1 MKLQQILLCIF
12 ALFWIGTLTA
22 QNIPTVQKSINLRQI
37 KADFNQVKGPKSEVF
52 NNCTSAGRAFEGLR
66 SEWQRQLQ
74 EAVNDIGFKY
84 IRFHGLLGDEM
95 GVYTVN
101 DKGEE
106 VYNFQYVDMLFDDLL
121 KIGIKPFVEFC
132 FMPDA
137 LKSTDKLGHWYKCN
151 VSPPKD
157 MEKWG
162 RLVEKLTR
170 HLMERYGEDEVKT
183 WYFEVWN
190 EANHPYYFDGENR
203 MATYFEMYKVSAN
216 AVKSVSKNLRVG
228 GPASAGSAWVKEI
241 LEYCKANGTPID
253 FISTHAYGGG
263 GIGISDNTGGVGK
276 ILSRMNVDPDVI
288 AKGVTKT
295 KGVIDETTYK
305 NMELHYTEWNS
316 TWAVNDPIFNTY
328 QNAAYCLNTLKQ
340 TESSA
345 KSMAYWTFTD
355 IFEEDGPAPKSFGQ
369 GVGLM
374 NLQGIKK
381 PTYLAFK
388 FLNMLGKTELVNS
401 DKQSW
406 VCKDNKGTLTVMTF
420 NYAHHVYEKDENNQG
435 YFGKLVPAAL
445 IGKQTIA
452 VKNVP
457 DGKYFLEEY
466 RIGYRSNDIYSA
478 YIDMGKP
485 DYLTPVQVESLK
497 KIGSGEPFD
506 RKVITVSNNIV
517 KLENELYENEI
528 RFYKLSKLEK

>member
-1 MKLQQILLCIF
+1 MNLKRIFFSFVFFLCFCFGFAQQRVITEKAPF
-12 ALFWIGTLTA
+12 
-22 QNIPTVQKSINLRQI
+22 LREI
-37 KADFNQVKGPKSEVF
+37 RADFNQIKGPKSKVF
-52 NNCTSAGRAFEGLR
+52 NNCISAGRAFEGLR
-66 SEWQRQLQ
+66 AEWQRQLQ

-106 VYNFQYVDMLFDDLL
+106 VYNFLYVDMLFDDLL

-137 LKSTDKLGHWYKCN
+137 LKSTNKLGHWYKCN

-170 HLMERYGEDEVKT
+170 HLMERYGENEVET

-216 AVKSVSKNLRVG
+216 AVKGVSKNFRVG
-228 GPASAGSAWVKEI
+228 GPASAGTAWVKEI
-241 LEYCKANGTPID
+241 LEYCQANGTPID

-276 ILSRMNVDPDVI
+276 ILSRLNVDPNVI
-288 AKGVTKT
+288 ANGVAKT
-295 KGVIDETTYK
+295 RGVIDHAGNK
-305 NMELHYTEWNS
+305 DVELHYTEWNS

-340 TESSA
+340 TEGSA
-345 KSMAYWTFTD
+345 NSMAYWTFTD
-355 IFEEDGPAPKSFGQ
+355 IFEEDGPTPKCFGQ
-369 GVGLM
+369 GFCLM

-388 FLNMLGKTELVNS
+388 FLNMLGKTELLNS

-406 VCKDNKGTLTVMTF
+406 VCKDDKGTLTIMTF
-420 NYAHHVYEKDENNQG
+420 NYVHHVYENDENNQG
-435 YFGKLVPAAL
+435 YFGKLVPGAL
-445 IGKQTIA
+445 IGKQTIE

-497 KIGSGEPFD
+497 KIGSGEPID
-506 RKVITVSNNIV
+506 RKVISVSNKLII
-517 KLENELYENEI
+517 LENEQFENKI
-528 RFYKLSKLEK
+528 RFFRLSFLN